1 MSLSNTTSSERLHI
15 AFFGC
20 RNAGKSSL
28 VNAVTNQQ
36 LSVVS
41 DVKGTTTD
49 PVKKAMELL
58 PIGPVVI
65 IDTAG
70 LDDGGKLGEL
80 RIEKT
85 MQVLGKTDIAVLVID
100 STIGMNDYD
109 KELIKQFEERK
120 IPFVIVYNKS
130 DLINKSS
137 PPLEGGVNEPLTNKQ
152 NYPPLEGGVNKPL
165 TNKQNYLPL
174 EGGSKSLISGWGKN
188 ALHKYSKSSQHN
200 AIELRNNPTKQ
211 ERTLWKYLNKSQL
224 GYKFRRQQPI
234 GNYVA
239 DFFCSELN
247 LIIELD
253 GGQHNEIQNI
263 EYDKKRT
270 EFLNNNGYRV
280 LRIWNNDIDNNI
292 EGVIEYIKMNL
303 TPPPSPLPH
312 KGQFD
317 GAVTSDMS
325 KIVAD
330 KSGLTPP
337 PNPLPHGA
345 GGLAVSSKTGEGVN
359 ELRELLGKIAS
370 ENKVEKYIIKD
381 RLKAGDIVILV
392 IPIDESAP
400 KGRIIL
406 PQQNV
411 LRECL
416 DAHATAICC
425 QVEELEQILNN
436 ITPKYVITD
445 SQAFNKV
452 KDIVPKNIILTSFS
466 ILMAN
471 YRGKLNSLVKSA
483 ETISKLQDGDNV
495 LISEACTHHRQCN
508 DIGTV
513 KFPKWISDY
522 TGKNI
527 NFEFTQGGEFP
538 TDLTKYKLI
547 IHCGGCMI
555 NEAEM
560 KTRQQK
566 AGANGIPMVN
576 YGMAIAYMNG
586 ILERALE
593 IFK

>member
-1 MSLSNTTSSERLHI
+1 MSLNTTTSSERLHI

-49 PVKKAMELL
+49 PVQKAMELL

-70 LDDGGKLGEL
+70 LDDEGKLGEL

-85 MQVLGKTDIAVLVID
+85 IQVLGKTDIAVLVID
-100 STIGMNDYD
+100 STIGINNYD

-120 IPFVIVYNKS
+120 ITYIVVYNKS
-130 DLINKSS
+130 DLS
-137 PPLEGGVNEPLTNKQ
+137 
-152 NYPPLEGGVNKPL
+152 
-165 TNKQNYLPL
+165 
-174 EGGSKSLISGWGKN
+174 IS
-188 ALHKYSKSSQHN
+188 
-200 AIELRNNPTKQ
+200 T
-211 ERTLWKYLNKSQL
+211 T
-224 GYKFRRQQPI
+224 
-234 GNYVA
+234 
-239 DFFCSELN
+239 
-247 LIIELD
+247 
-253 GGQHNEIQNI
+253 
-263 EYDKKRT
+263 
-270 EFLNNNGYRV
+270 
-280 LRIWNNDIDNNI
+280 
-292 EGVIEYIKMNL
+292 
-303 TPPPSPLPH
+303 LPH
-312 KGQFD
+312 EK
-317 GAVTSDMS
+317 AVT
-325 KIVAD
+325 
-330 KSGLTPP
+330 
-337 PNPLPHGA
+337 
-345 GGLAVSSKTGEGVN
+345 VSARTGEGVN

-425 QVEELEQILNN
+425 QVEELEQLLNN

-452 KDIVPKNIILTSFS
+452 KEIVPENIILTSFS

-471 YRGKLNSLVKSA
+471 YRGKLDSLVKSA
-483 ETISKLQDGDNV
+483 ETISKLQNGDNV

-538 TDLTKYKLI
+538 ADLSKYKLI

-566 AGANGIPMVN
+566 AAENKIPMVN

-586 ILERALE
+586 ILERALR
-593 IFK
+593 IFNE